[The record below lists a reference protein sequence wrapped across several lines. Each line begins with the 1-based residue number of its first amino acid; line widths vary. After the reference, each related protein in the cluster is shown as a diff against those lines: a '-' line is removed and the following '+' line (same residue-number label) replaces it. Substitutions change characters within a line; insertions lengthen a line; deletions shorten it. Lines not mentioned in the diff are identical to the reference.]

1 MSKGTF
7 ITLYGVNNIGKSTH
21 AKLLVE
27 RLKQAGHDAVYIKY
41 PIYDLE
47 YSGPKLNALLRSSNK
62 QMVSEEELQ
71 TLFRMNRKDYEPT
84 LKKYFK
90 AGKIVVAEDYTGTG
104 IAWGMAKGLSQ
115 DFMEELNK
123 NLVREDFSILLTGK
137 RDIRV
142 QEATHIHEQNDEL
155 LEKVSKIFIQ
165 LGEKY
170 GWRRIELQ
178 PKIEDTAEL
187 IWKNVADWLEI
198 HLR

>member
-1 MSKGTF
+1 MSKGVF

-27 RLKQAGHDAVYIKY
+27 RLKQAGHDVVYLKY
-41 PIYDLE
+41 PIYDLAPT
-47 YSGPKLNALLRSSNK
+47 GPELNRILRTESHQNLSEKAL
-62 QMVSEEELQ
+62 QELFAQ
-71 TLFRMNRKDYEPT
+71 NRHDFEPQ
-84 LKKYFK
+84 LKKML
-90 AGKIVVAEDYTGTG
+90 AEGKVIVAEDYIGTG

-115 DFMEELNK
+115 EFMEELNK

-155 LEKVSKIFIQ
+155 LTRVSKIFIQ

-170 GWRRIELQ
+170 GWQRIELQ

-187 IWKNVADWLEI
+187 IWKTVIDWLEI
-198 HLR
+198 QRG